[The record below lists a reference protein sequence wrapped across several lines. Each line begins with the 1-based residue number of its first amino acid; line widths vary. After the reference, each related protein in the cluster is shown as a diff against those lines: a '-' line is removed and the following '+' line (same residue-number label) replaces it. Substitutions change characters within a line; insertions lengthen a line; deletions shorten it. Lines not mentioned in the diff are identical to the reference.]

1 MVTRVSDMLGDVGE
15 EPGTRDAATD
25 AGFFAVA
32 TAQRACRRFAPDAV
46 PDDDIARMLDAAVHA
61 PSAENS
67 QPWVFV
73 VVRDPAVRRSI
84 DALARRLWD
93 GGAREHSVPRLAP
106 GLLAEVDAATNT
118 GFGGA
123 PMLVVVAGDGR
134 DGTVRRTLASS
145 VFPAVQN
152 LLLAANAL
160 GYGSALTTLTTVAA
174 GDLGR
179 LLGLPEGVEPLAVVP
194 VGRPAAPLGP
204 PRREPAATKTHR
216 DRYGVPF
223 A

>member
-1 MVTRVSDMLGDVGE
+1 M
-15 EPGTRDAATD
+15 TD
-25 AGFFAVA
+25 PGFFAVV
-32 TAQRACRRFAPDAV
+32 TAQRACRRFAPDPV
-46 PDDDIARMLDAAVHA
+46 PDDDIARILDAAVHA
-61 PSAENS
+61 PSAENL
-67 QPWVFV
+67 QPWEFV
-73 VVRDPAVRRSI
+73 VVTDPERRRAI
-84 DALARRLWD
+84 DELAERLWS

-106 GLLAEVDAATNT
+106 ALLAEVDAATAA

-123 PMLVVVAGDGR
+123 PVLIVVAGDGR

-174 GDLGR
+174 DDLGP
-179 LLGLPEGVEPLAVVP
+179 LLKLPDGVVPLAVVP
-194 VGRPAAPLGP
+194 VGRAAKPPGP
-204 PRREPAATKTHR
+204 PRRIPARDKTHR
-216 DRYGVPF
+216 DEFGVPF